1 VKIWDVTN
9 GRLIKDLQGAPRN
22 IDAVAFSPDGTFVA
36 ASIGDTYMVWNVSD
50 GKIVKM
56 PDETLSGTSPELQ
69 NRMRSIAFNP
79 DGTSLVAG
87 QNGVLTLLSDS
98 KFVKQMTFPVAYSRV
113 ENVVFSPDGSLL
125 AASMNDYPDLPPA
138 ITLWDIVSGA
148 ELPSFR
154 LDQGYV
160 LGLAFS
166 PDGKSLAAGIQKD
179 IYVWNIDLES
189 VLRQGCSRIYGYL
202 KHSSFVN
209 AEDRGICDNILSS
222 IAEKQS

>member
-1 VKIWDVTN
+1 
-9 GRLIKDLQGAPRN
+9 
-22 IDAVAFSPDGTFVA
+22 
-36 ASIGDTYMVWNVSD
+36 MVWNVSD
-50 GKIVKM
+50 GKIVKK
-56 PDETLSGTSPELQ
+56 PDETLSATSSELQ
-69 NRMRSIAFNP
+69 NRIGGIVFNP

-87 QNGVLTLLSDS
+87 KNGVLTLWDLSD
-98 KFVKQMTFPVAYSRV
+98 FMAQMTFPVAYSRV
-113 ENVVFSPDGSLL
+113 ENVVFSPNGSLL

-138 ITLWDIVSGA
+138 ITLWDVVSGA

-154 LDQGYV
+154 LDRGYV

-179 IYVWNIDLES
+179 IYVWDIELES

-202 KHSSFVN
+202 KHSSSVN